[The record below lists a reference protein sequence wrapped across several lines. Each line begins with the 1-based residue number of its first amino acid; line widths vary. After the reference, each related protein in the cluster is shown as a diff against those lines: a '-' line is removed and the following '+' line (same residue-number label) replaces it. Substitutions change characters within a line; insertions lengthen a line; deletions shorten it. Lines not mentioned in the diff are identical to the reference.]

1 MAKFIKTERGEVGIG
16 SYYLVDTDF
25 KFCKMETVLEMNG
38 GDVYTISMYL
48 TATELYI

>member
-1 MAKFIKTERGEVGIG
+1 MGIG

-48 TATELYI
+48 TPLNYTFKMVKW